1 MIFTTKKYLKDSE
14 DLDSLFSSNIFLKTS
29 LSSIYAIENTLKI
42 KRIDSSKMLSKIDLE
57 IFLPFALNS
66 FSYIFFAILNTMES
80 SGLSYRIFFRFF

>member
-42 KRIDSSKMLSKIDLE
+42 KRIDSSKMLSKI
-57 IFLPFALNS
+57 
-66 FSYIFFAILNTMES
+66 
-80 SGLSYRIFFRFF
+80 